1 MGRGRIE
8 IKKIENNTNR
18 QVTYSKRR
26 NGIFKKAHELTVL
39 CDAKVSL
46 IMFSNTGKFHE
57 YISPSTTTKKI
68 YDMYQTT
75 LGFDLWSSH
84 YERMQETLKKL
95 KDSNNKLRREIRQ
108 RVLGEDLDGLDM
120 NDLTILE
127 QHMQDSLTVVRERK
141 DTIHQLEKKYGMV
154 ENEVGYEST
163 IAYSNLYGF
172 CENPNNNI
180 IHGSGYEP
188 HGLRLD

>member
-39 CDAKVSL
+39 CDANVSL
-46 IMFSNTGKFHE
+46 IIFSNTGKFHE

-75 LGFDLWSSH
+75 LGLDLWSSH
-84 YERMQETLKKL
+84 YERMTETMKKL
-95 KDSNNKLRREIRQ
+95 KDSNNTLRKEIRQ
-108 RVLGEDLDGLDM
+108 RIFGEDLDGWNM

-127 QHMQDSLTVVRERK
+127 QQMQDSLTLVRERK
-141 DTIHQLEKKYGMV
+141 VL
-154 ENEVGYEST
+154 
-163 IAYSNLYGF
+163 
-172 CENPNNNI
+172 
-180 IHGSGYEP
+180 
-188 HGLRLD
+188 

>member
-57 YISPSTTTKKI
+57 YISPSTTYVNLYTYTCI
-68 YDMYQTT
+68 CI
-75 LGFDLWSSH
+75 DLYLFYHLLVS
-84 YERMQETLKKL
+84 LKK
-95 KDSNNKLRREIRQ
+95 
-108 RVLGEDLDGLDM
+108 
-120 NDLTILE
+120 
-127 QHMQDSLTVVRERK
+127 
-141 DTIHQLEKKYGMV
+141 
-154 ENEVGYEST
+154 
-163 IAYSNLYGF
+163 
-172 CENPNNNI
+172 
-180 IHGSGYEP
+180 
-188 HGLRLD
+188 